1 MEKNIK
7 KHYTKAVVTSL
18 VFLQKDIVSL
28 WLKEE
33 GIAGAARPG
42 QFVSLYSGDKSR
54 LLPRPVSICQAEP
67 DEGIL
72 RLVFRIAGSGTLEFS
87 KLYVGDEIDI
97 AGPLG
102 NGYDLSYRES
112 ENAIIIGGGI
122 GIPPMLYL
130 AQELNKRKGDF
141 PGLKTEIVLGYR
153 NSDTFLLKDFEG
165 LGNIRIA
172 TEDGSLGTKGN
183 VIDSIREE
191 CVEGNVIYAC
201 GPIPMLKGI
210 SAYAGEK
217 GIKAFISLE
226 ERMACGIGACLA
238 CVCDTKDVDKHS
250 NVRNKRVCKD
260 GPVFDAEDIKWE

>member
-1 MEKNIK
+1 MENKSK

-18 VFLQKDIVSL
+18 VFLQKDIVSI
-28 WLKEE
+28 WLKEA
-33 GIAGAARPG
+33 GIAGAAKPG

-54 LLPRPVSICQAEP
+54 LLPRPVSICQTEP
-67 DEGIL
+67 DEGII

-87 KLYVGDEIDI
+87 KLHVGDEIDI

-102 NGYDLSYRES
+102 NGYDLSYGES
-112 ENAIIIGGGI
+112 GKAVIIGGGI

-130 AQELNKRKGDF
+130 AKELGRSGKLSGSE
-141 PGLKTEIVLGYR
+141 PEIVLGYR

-165 LGNIRIA
+165 LGSIHIA

-183 VIDSIREE
+183 VLDAVRDGG
-191 CVEGNVIYAC
+191 VEGKVIYAC
-201 GPIPMLKGI
+201 GPLPMLKGI

-217 GIKAFISLE
+217 KIKAFISLE

-238 CVCDTKDVDKHS
+238 CVCAAKDVDSHS

-260 GPVFDAEDIKWE
+260 GPVFDAEEIELE